1 MKKIINKL
9 ITINL
14 YPFVLNIDFQ
24 KKILKRYNNPKDLIE
39 RSFFQ
44 YKVQFDVVPF
54 YKKIINNIIGFFA
67 IFYFFLKGILKQNNL
82 IKDNLSTSKKVA
94 IFPYKNY
101 HYPNIIPIELKD
113 EFHIQE
119 INFMEDFLFKKKD
132 FKFILNFIKK
142 YPLHFYF
149 LSKCI
154 SKIMFYRYIIER
166 YKPSAIISSAEYS
179 FSSSISTQFCREN
192 NIEQINIMHG
202 EKFFIIKDSFFE
214 FDRFYI
220 WDEFYKDLF
229 INLKASSNQF
239 IIGNFPNLKMDVK
252 PNQEKYK
259 YTYYLAAENQ
269 AELSK
274 IKESLLKIENP
285 EKICI
290 RFHPRYSDF
299 KTVKQIFEGFVIEN
313 PKETTM
319 EESFS
324 RTENVISL
332 YSSCLVQAYFNQ
344 KNIIVDDVNNSSDK
358 LKILK
363 DSEYIILSKPHQ
375 LLSAI
380 I

>member
-1 MKKIINKL
+1 MKRIINKL

-14 YPFVLNIDFQ
+14 YPFVLDIDFQ
-24 KKILKRYNNPKDLIE
+24 KKLLEKYNNPKDLTE

-54 YKKIINNIIGFFA
+54 YKKVTNNIIGFFA
-67 IFYFFLKGILKQNNL
+67 IFYFFLQGVLKKNNMKGND
-82 IKDNLSTSKKVA
+82 IKPSKKRA

-101 HYPNIIPIELKD
+101 HYPNIIPLELRD
-113 EFHIQE
+113 EFYIHE
-119 INFMEDFLFKKKD
+119 INFMEFFLFKKKD
-132 FKFILNFIKK
+132 LKFILNLIKR
-142 YPLHFYF
+142 YPFHFYF

-154 SKIMFYRYIIER
+154 SKVMFYRYIIEK
-166 YKPSAIISSAEYS
+166 YCPSAIISSAEYS
-179 FSSSISTQFCREN
+179 FSSSVSTQYCREN

-220 WDEFYKDLF
+220 WDEFYKRLF
-229 INLKASSNQF
+229 IKLKASPNQF
-239 IIGNFPNLKMDVK
+239 VVGNFPNLKMNLK

-259 YTYYLAAENQ
+259 YTYYLAAENHI
-269 AELSK
+269 ELNK
-274 IKESLLKIENP
+274 IKESLLKIGNP
-285 EKICI
+285 KKICI

-299 KTVKQIFEGFVIEN
+299 KTVKQIFEGFIIEN

-319 EESFS
+319 EESFA

-344 KNIIVDDVNNSSDK
+344 KNIIIDDVNNSLDK

-363 DSEYIILSKPHQ
+363 DSDYIILSKPHQ
-375 LLSAI
+375 LLSTI